1 MKPLRWGKYKE
12 EKKECP
18 VTGTEGERET
28 KRERRGGNRGQ
39 KRMRCLT
46 MIDRFLAGSICH
58 AVIGRK
64 ME

>member
-1 MKPLRWGKYKE
+1 MKPLRWEKYKE
-12 EKKECP
+12 ETRECP

-28 KRERRGGNRGQ
+28 TSERRGGNRGQ
-39 KRMRCLT
+39 RRMRCRT

-58 AVIGRK
+58 AVIGRE